1 MKFLIDLN
9 SSCFD
14 RYLGFPRLGP
24 SSAPVMNPPPPP
36 VSCKAPSLPLMKAPL
51 QTGVL
56 SPPRPGHHSGGDT
69 VGTLGLLIKVDLL
82 ERSGGPYAPFPSPQ
96 AYNPPKL
103 WAWGAGRQ
111 PAVPSAGPGGPIPL
125 GVPQPAVPNAL
136 VCPNRGSVRPPPVWL
151 CLASEQRSPLKGCPG
166 CRGHCCPQAGA
177 GGPSPETE
185 GPCAPSWH
193 PPRDVLLTTR
203 AR

>member
-24 SSAPVMNPPPPP
+24 SSVMNPPPPP
-36 VSCKAPSLPLMKAPL
+36 GSCEAPSLLPLMKAPL

-56 SPPRPGHHSGGDT
+56 SPPRPGDA

-82 ERSGGPYAPFPSPQ
+82 EGSGGPSLPRRHSVLGVRGEAVGERPRPQTLCSSAPRHRLWGPQTRQCTPHRLALPHRCPHRSSYSRVQSPIQRNLRQSPSPS
-96 AYNPPKL
+96 APP
-103 WAWGAGRQ
+103 
-111 PAVPSAGPGGPIPL
+111 
-125 GVPQPAVPNAL
+125 
-136 VCPNRGSVRPPPVWL
+136 
-151 CLASEQRSPLKGCPG
+151 GCPI
-166 CRGHCCPQAGA
+166 
-177 GGPSPETE
+177 
-185 GPCAPSWH
+185 
-193 PPRDVLLTTR
+193 LTTR